1 MLEVFMA
8 DSTEKADEKDTSE
21 KKGAFDKLLSA
32 IEPWVPAIVVYIA
45 VIVTVAL
52 AIPFFKK

>member
-1 MLEVFMA
+1 MA